1 MTAAV
6 GTMTI
11 TIRGGLADAAGG
23 GGCSG
28 AEKIAGTME
37 GRGRGSR
44 RGVGGAG
51 PIMH

>member
-11 TIRGGLADAAGG
+11 TIRVGLAAAG

-28 AEKIAGTME
+28 TVKIAGTME
-37 GRGRGSR
+37 GRGGDE
-44 RGVGGAG
+44 AWEEQD
-51 PIMH
+51 